1 MTRRRRSPRSA
12 PPPTGERQRRTPK
25 AGRRVQGEWQVY
37 ALASGQHPSAIR
49 IGRRVVRVLIVGP
62 IAVLAVRAGDTTY
75 TEAALREQ
83 HAIVLG
89 LAERID
95 PLLPARFG
103 TRMTAADLDT
113 TIRRSSN
120 VLRQA
125 LQNVKGRQQM
135 TIRLIGAPTIEQPP
149 VAGRSG
155 AAYLQQR
162 RAAHA
167 IPSELDPMRAAVA
180 RFVAEERVSPGRAGV
195 RATLFHLVGRDAV
208 PAYREA
214 VARATE
220 TMPSGSVTLT
230 GPWPPFAF
238 APELAG

>member
-1 MTRRRRSPRSA
+1 M
-12 PPPTGERQRRTPK
+12 
-25 AGRRVQGEWQVY
+25 
-37 ALASGQHPSAIR
+37 
-49 IGRRVVRVLIVGP
+49 VGP

-103 TRMTAADLDT
+103 TRLTAADLDT
-113 TIRRSSN
+113 TIRRSSS

-162 RAAHA
+162 RAAQS
-167 IPSELDPMRAAVA
+167 IPGELDPVRAAVA
-180 RFVAEERVSPGRAGV
+180 HFVAEERVAPGRAGV
-195 RATLFHLVGRDAV
+195 RATLFHLVERDAV
-208 PAYREA
+208 TTYREA
-214 VARATE
+214 VLRATE

-238 APELAG
+238 APELPG